1 MSSENQLVNL
11 RDQCIVIQYGYT
23 ATASEDPIG
32 PKFLRG
38 TDIKTGFINW
48 INVPYCKIDE
58 NEFEKYKLNIG
69 DIVITR
75 MGSPGDSA
83 IVEKNIYSVFASYL
97 IRIRLNDFFY
107 PKYVFYFLQ
116 SKKYKDYIKSII
128 STSATPGV
136 NAKGLTDIEILRI
149 PLQEQKA
156 IAKVL
161 SDLDDKIELNNEMNK
176 TLEEIGQALFKRW
189 FIDFEFPNENGN
201 PYRASGGEMVYSE
214 ELGKEI
220 PKGWKVGKLGDIVSI
235 KSGERPKSKKETKDS
250 FFNVPLIGASK
261 IMGYVDMPLFN
272 ERILVIGRVGTH
284 GIVQRVE
291 SPSYPSDNTLVINS
305 EYYEYT
311 YFILKDIDYS
321 SLNIGTTQPLI
332 TQTSVKNYD
341 ILIPSKSILKL
352 FEDLNQIVFQLANE
366 NKIQNEILSQIRDTL
381 LPKLMSGEIRVSLEA
396 AQ

>member
-83 IVEKNIYSVFASYL
+83 IIEKNIYSVFASYL

-201 PYRASGGEMVYSE
+201 P
-214 ELGKEI
+214 
-220 PKGWKVGKLGDIVSI
+220 
-235 KSGERPKSKKETKDS
+235 
-250 FFNVPLIGASK
+250 
-261 IMGYVDMPLFN
+261 
-272 ERILVIGRVGTH
+272 
-284 GIVQRVE
+284 
-291 SPSYPSDNTLVINS
+291 
-305 EYYEYT
+305 
-311 YFILKDIDYS
+311 
-321 SLNIGTTQPLI
+321 
-332 TQTSVKNYD
+332 
-341 ILIPSKSILKL
+341 
-352 FEDLNQIVFQLANE
+352 
-366 NKIQNEILSQIRDTL
+366 
-381 LPKLMSGEIRVSLEA
+381 
-396 AQ
+396 

>member
-1 MSSENQLVNL
+1 MSSDKKGFKKTEIGLIPEDWKVGELNEIAIFRNGKSSPE
-11 RDQCIVIQYGYT
+11 RDINNKYYVFGSNGIIGKT
-23 ATASEDPIG
+23 NKINSEKETIIIG
-32 PKFLRG
+32 RVGSYCGSVYYSKDECWVTDNAIIAKPK
-38 TDIKTGFINW
+38 N
-48 INVPYCKIDE
+48 NS
-58 NEFEKYKLNIG
+58 N
-69 DIVITR
+69 
-75 MGSPGDSA
+75 SA
-83 IVEKNIYSVFASYL
+83 YIFYL
-97 IRIRLNDFFY
+97 LKRLNLNQRRGGSGQPLLNQFILNNIKIVY
-107 PKYVFYFLQ
+107 P
-116 SKKYKDYIKSII
+116 
-128 STSATPGV
+128 
-136 NAKGLTDIEILRI
+136 
-149 PLQEQKA
+149 PLPEQKA
-156 IAKVL
+156 IAKIL